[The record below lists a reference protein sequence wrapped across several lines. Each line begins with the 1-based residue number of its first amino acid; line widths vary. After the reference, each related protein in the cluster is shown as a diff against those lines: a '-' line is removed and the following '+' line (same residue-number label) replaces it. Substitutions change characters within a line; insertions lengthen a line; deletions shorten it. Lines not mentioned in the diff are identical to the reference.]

1 MNTRSN
7 TPAPSRVTRQTAAR
21 NNPTKP
27 IVNIRAE
34 PSVSGKQT
42 EATRRDSRET
52 NRRGNVGRRD
62 LETNGRDTVGRQT
75 NEISGEENKTRRN
88 AERNVGHSN
97 PKGRRIY
104 FEENEHEH
112 ESQDNRPSNSG
123 SGSNNS
129 GSGLKKVSVESH
141 ETKSIKFRTSNR
153 ISPPSTSVSIEKPS
167 TSGIK
172 RKTAVFHFTS
182 KSVLKASEDLEKP
195 DSYSLQ
201 NIFSFTG
208 NTEENDVIEN
218 PVGNTEQSDE
228 PNDFGKK
235 ANVDEK
241 EFLHEGNMKG
251 KSPQVDASAMDTDDL
266 NSSIEIPEYFV
277 KRKSS
282 KASLRKKCLIT
293 PTKGE

>member
-7 TPAPSRVTRQTAAR
+7 TPAPSRVTRQTTAR

-34 PSVSGKQT
+34 PSVRGKQT

-129 GSGLKKVSVESH
+129 GSALKKVSVESH

-153 ISPPSTSVSIEKPS
+153 ISPPSTIVSIEKPS

-172 RKTAVFHFTS
+172 RKTEVFHFTS

-208 NTEENDVIEN
+208 HTEENDVIEN
-218 PVGNTEQSDE
+218 PVGNAEQSDE

-241 EFLHEGNMKG
+241 EFLDEGNMKG
-251 KSPQVDASAMDTDDL
+251 KSPQVNASAMDTDDS

-282 KASLRKKCLIT
+282 KASLRKNCLIT